1 MKGNK
6 KYGRLTVNID
16 YDKYQQLKIKV
27 IKEGTTIQELIS
39 KFVDRYLKE
48 D

>member
-1 MKGNK
+1 MKESK

-16 YDKYQQLKIKV
+16 HDKYQQLKIKV